1 MKQIK
6 VYEFVRRLR
15 MLTNNPDCKFSI
27 FLGAGCS
34 VSSGIPTAGNLV
46 ENWLPGL
53 KKLETGKD
61 GDLNNWLIKQF
72 PDYNKKNA
80 AKYYGDVIERMFPT
94 SIERQKEIEKLVE
107 GKSPA
112 FGYSVLATLM
122 SHSIYGKH
130 FNIVLTTN
138 FDDLITDA
146 LYLYTNKKPLVIYHE
161 SLIGFVRTSRT
172 QPLIIKLHGDAR
184 LAPKNIEA
192 EIKTLNENVKKVL
205 KNLLTEV
212 GLIFIGYGGNDTS
225 IADIF
230 NDLPKDSLP
239 WGVFW
244 IGNKIPETPIGER
257 LKNNDAIWVEHQDF
271 DELMLLI
278 LKEFDLKHP
287 DKEEFNRGLNFYI
300 QTFKSLEEKIQEKSE
315 GVEKRFFE
323 EAFHKALLTLKIDW
337 SEFKDM
343 KKVIKR
349 NDQVLKKDFPKI
361 PKVSE
366 EIDDIFEV
374 INNMPNYGIS
384 FMEKIKNFNKLFQ
397 RFKTFSSDNVGIN
410 TENLEEYTNL
420 LCVLYGQINLFSDLA
435 PFSYKLLEKPADM
448 INYALFNSLIK
459 NVNEK
464 FTKTMNRG
472 EEEYKNLIKDNPD
485 NALTY
490 FYYALF
496 LKNVRKDF
504 NKANDYFNK
513 ALILCPDNSKI
524 LCSYA
529 GFLLSQ
535 GKQHKEGFAM
545 LDKIADSSDLNDH
558 ILLESSFY
566 TYCHTVNKSV
576 FFESLTVIIE
586 LIKSGTRLVGHN
598 LADNIEKAIKDGHL
612 NPDFLEILSKIIIDE
627 SKIEE
632 LNNYDFWK

>member
-6 VYEFVRRLR
+6 AYEFVRRLR
-15 MLTNNPDCKFSI
+15 VLTNNPDYKFSI

-46 ENWLPGL
+46 ENWLPRL

-72 PDYNKKNA
+72 PDYNKDNA
-80 AKYYGDVIERMFPT
+80 EKYYGDVIERMFHT
-94 SIERQKEIEKLVE
+94 SKERQKEIEKLVE

-184 LAPKNIEA
+184 LSPKNIEA
-192 EIKTLNENVKKVL
+192 EIKNLDENVKKVL
-205 KNLLTEV
+205 KNLFMKI
-212 GLIFIGYGGNDTS
+212 GLIFIGYGGKDAS
-225 IADIF
+225 IANIL

-244 IGNKIPETPIGER
+244 IGNKIPETPIGEW

-300 QTFKSLEEKIQEKSE
+300 QTFKSLEDKIQEKLE
-315 GVEKRFFE
+315 GTEKSIFE
-323 EAFHKALLTLKIDW
+323 EAFHKALLELKINW

-343 KKVIKR
+343 SKVIKR
-349 NDQVLKKDFPKI
+349 NDQVLKKEFPKI

-366 EIDDIFEV
+366 EIDDIFKLN
-374 INNMPNYGIS
+374 NNMSNYGIS
-384 FMEKIKNFNKLFQ
+384 FFEKVKCFNKLFQ
-397 RFKTFSSDNVGIN
+397 DFKTLLGDNGSVN
-410 TENLEEYTNL
+410 TENLEQYTNL
-420 LCVLYGQINLFSDLA
+420 LFAMHSQINLLPDFSS
-435 PFSYKLLEKPADM
+435 FSYKLSDKPNDM
-448 INYALFNSLIK
+448 ISYALFNSLIK
-459 NVNEK
+459 NVNEGFIK
-464 FTKTMNRG
+464 SMNNS
-472 EEEYKNLIKDNPD
+472 EEKYKNIIKDNPD

-490 FYYALF
+490 FCYALF
-496 LKNVRKDF
+496 LKNIRKDF
-504 NKANDYFNK
+504 IKANDYFSR

-524 LCSYA
+524 FCGYA

-535 GKQHKEGFAM
+535 GKHKKGFDM
-545 LDKIADSSDLNDH
+545 LDKIADLSDLNDQ
-558 ILLESSFY
+558 ILLECSFY
-566 TYCHTVNKSV
+566 TYCHTVDKSV
-576 FFESLTVIIE
+576 FYESLTVIIE

-612 NPDFLEILSKIIIDE
+612 NPDFLEILSKVIVDE
-627 SKIEE
+627 AKIEE

>member
-1 MKQIK
+1 MKQVK
-6 VYEFVRRLR
+6 VYEFVRRLK
-15 MLTNNPDCKFSI
+15 MLTDNPDCKFSI

-34 VSSGIPTAGNLV
+34 VSSGIPTADNLV
-46 ENWLPGL
+46 ENWLPRL

-61 GDLNNWLIKQF
+61 GNLNSWLIKQF
-72 PDYNKKNA
+72 PDYNKNNA
-80 AKYYGDVIERMFPT
+80 AKYYGDVIQRMFLT
-94 SIERQKEIEKLVE
+94 SKERQKEIEKLVE

-122 SHSIYGKH
+122 SHSIYGKY
-130 FNIVLTTN
+130 FNILLTTN

-184 LAPKNIEA
+184 LAPKNIEV
-192 EIKTLNENVKKVL
+192 EIKSLNENVKKVL
-205 KNLLTEV
+205 KNLLMEV
-212 GLIFIGYGGNDTS
+212 GLIFIGYGGNDAS
-225 IADIF
+225 IANIL
-230 NDLPKDSLP
+230 NDLPEDSLP
-239 WGVFW
+239 WGVYW
-244 IGNKIPETPIGER
+244 IGNKIPDTPIGEW

-278 LKEFDLKHP
+278 LKEFNLKHP

-300 QTFKSLEEKIQEKSE
+300 QTFESLEEKIQEKSE
-315 GVEKRFFE
+315 EAEKRIFE
-323 EAFHKALLTLKIDW
+323 EAFHKALLALKINW

-343 KKVIKR
+343 SKVIKR
-349 NDQVLKKDFPKI
+349 NDQVLKKKFPKM

-374 INNMPNYGIS
+374 MNNMPNYAIS
-384 FMEKIKNFNKLFQ
+384 FIEKFKCFNKLFQ
-397 RFKTFSSDNVGIN
+397 GFKTLLGDNGGIN
-410 TENLEEYTNL
+410 TDNLEQFTNL
-420 LCVLYGQINLFSDLA
+420 LCVTYKQLNLLSNLA
-435 PFSYKLLEKPADM
+435 PFSDKLADKPIDM
-448 INYALFNSLIK
+448 INYELFNSLLK
-459 NVNEK
+459 NINEK
-464 FTKTMNRG
+464 FIKTMNRG

-496 LKNVRKDF
+496 LKNIRKDF
-504 NKANDYFNK
+504 IKANDYFNK
-513 ALILCPDNSKI
+513 ALIFCPDNSKI
-524 LCSYA
+524 LCGYA

-535 GKQHKEGFAM
+535 GKHKEGFAM
-545 LDKIADSSDLNDH
+545 LDKIADSSDLNDQ

-576 FFESLTVIIE
+576 FFESLSVIIE
-586 LIKSGTRLVGHN
+586 LIKSGTRLLGHN
-598 LADNIEKAIKDGHL
+598 LTDNIEKATKDGHL
-612 NPDFLEILSKIIIDE
+612 NSDFLEILSKVIVDE
-627 SKIEE
+627 AKIEE
-632 LNNYDFWK
+632 LNNFDVWT

>member
-1 MKQIK
+1 MRQIK
-6 VYEFVRRLR
+6 AYEFVRRLR

-34 VSSGIPTAGNLV
+34 VSSGIPTAGSLV
-46 ENWLPGL
+46 ENWLPRL
-53 KKLETGKD
+53 KKFETGKD

-72 PDYNKKNA
+72 PDYNKDNA
-80 AKYYGDVIERMFPT
+80 VKYYGDVIERLFLT
-94 SIERQKEIEKLVE
+94 SKERQKEIEKLVE

-112 FGYSVLATLM
+112 FGYSVLAALM
-122 SHSIYGKH
+122 SHSTYGKH

-192 EIKTLNENVKKVL
+192 EIKTLDENVKKVL
-205 KNLLTEV
+205 KNLLMEV

-225 IADIF
+225 IANIL

-239 WGVFW
+239 WGVYW
-244 IGNKIPETPIGER
+244 IGNEIPEIPIGEW

-271 DELMLLI
+271 DEFMLLT
-278 LKEFDLKHP
+278 LKAFDLKHP

-300 QTFKSLEEKIQEKSE
+300 QTFKSLEEKIQDKSE
-315 GVEKRFFE
+315 GAEKNIFE
-323 EAFHKALLTLKIDW
+323 EAFHKALLALKINW

-343 KKVIKR
+343 KKIIR
-349 NDQVLKKDFPKI
+349 SNDQVLKKEFPKM

-374 INNMPNYGIS
+374 MNNMPNYGIS
-384 FMEKIKNFNKLFQ
+384 FIEKFKCFNKIFQ
-397 RFKTFSSDNVGIN
+397 SFKTFLGDNVSIN
-410 TENLEEYTNL
+410 TENLEQYTNL
-420 LCVLYGQINLFSDLA
+420 LCALYGQINLLSDLA
-435 PFSYKLLEKPADM
+435 PFIDKLADKPADM
-448 INYALFNSLIK
+448 INYAFFNSLLK

-464 FTKTMNRG
+464 FIQSMNKG
-472 EEEYKNLIKDNPD
+472 EEEYKNLIKYNPD
-485 NALTY
+485 NAVTY

-496 LKNVRKDF
+496 LKNIRKDF
-504 NKANDYFNK
+504 TKANDYFSR
-513 ALILCPDNSKI
+513 ALILCPNNSKI
-524 LCSYA
+524 LCGYA

-535 GKQHKEGFAM
+535 GKQKEGFGM
-545 LDKIADSSDLNDH
+545 LDKIADSSDLNDQ
-558 ILLESSFY
+558 ILLECSFY

-586 LIKSGTRLVGHN
+586 LLKSGTRLLGHN
-598 LADNIEKAIKDGHL
+598 LVDNIEKAIKDGHL
-612 NPDFLEILSKIIIDE
+612 NPDFLEMLSKIIVDE
-627 SKIEE
+627 AKIEE
-632 LNNYDFWK
+632 LSNFDFWK

>member
-15 MLTNNPDCKFSI
+15 KLTNNPDCKFSI

-46 ENWLPGL
+46 ENWLPRL

-72 PDYNKKNA
+72 PDYNKNNA

-161 SLIGFVRTSRT
+161 SLIGFVRISKT

-205 KNLLTEV
+205 KNLLMEV

-225 IADIF
+225 IANIF

-244 IGNKIPETPIGER
+244 IGSKIPKTPIGER

-278 LKEFDLKHP
+278 LKEFDVKHP

-300 QTFKSLEEKIQEKSE
+300 QTFKSLEDKIQEKSE
-315 GVEKRFFE
+315 GAEKRIFE
-323 EAFHKALLTLKIDW
+323 EAFHKALLALKINW

-343 KKVIKR
+343 KKVIRR
-349 NDQVLKKDFPKI
+349 NDQVLKKEFPKM

-374 INNMPNYGIS
+374 MNNMPNYTIS
-384 FMEKIKNFNKLFQ
+384 FIEKFKCFNKLFQ
-397 RFKTFSSDNVGIN
+397 GFKTLLGDNGGIN
-410 TENLEEYTNL
+410 TENLEQFTNL
-420 LCVLYGQINLFSDLA
+420 LCVTYEQLNLLSDLA
-435 PFSYKLLEKPADM
+435 PFSDKLADKPTDM
-448 INYALFNSLIK
+448 INYELFNSLLK
-459 NVNEK
+459 NINEK
-464 FTKTMNRG
+464 FIKTMNRG

-504 NKANDYFNK
+504 IKANDYFNK
-513 ALILCPDNSKI
+513 ALILYPDNSKI
-524 LCSYA
+524 LCGYA

-545 LDKIADSSDLNDH
+545 LDKIADSSDLNDQ

-576 FFESLTVIIE
+576 FFKSLTVIIE

-612 NPDFLEILSKIIIDE
+612 NPDFLEILSKIIVDE
-627 SKIEE
+627 AKIEE

>member
-6 VYEFVRRLR
+6 AYEFVRRLR
-15 MLTNNPDCKFSI
+15 VLTNNPDYKFSI

-46 ENWLPGL
+46 ENWLPRL

-72 PDYNKKNA
+72 PDYNKDNA
-80 AKYYGDVIERMFPT
+80 EKYYGDVIERMFHT
-94 SIERQKEIEKLVE
+94 SKERQKEIEKLVE

-184 LAPKNIEA
+184 LSPKNIEA
-192 EIKTLNENVKKVL
+192 EIKNLDENVKKVL
-205 KNLLTEV
+205 KNLFMKI
-212 GLIFIGYGGNDTS
+212 GLIFIGYGGKDAS
-225 IADIF
+225 IANIL

-244 IGNKIPETPIGER
+244 IGNKIPETPIGEW

-300 QTFKSLEEKIQEKSE
+300 QTFKSLEDKIQEKLE
-315 GVEKRFFE
+315 GTEKSIFE
-323 EAFHKALLTLKIDW
+323 EAFHKALLALRTNW

-343 KKVIKR
+343 KKIIRR

-384 FMEKIKNFNKLFQ
+384 LIEKFKCFNKLFQ
-397 RFKTFSSDNVGIN
+397 SFKTLLDDNVGIN
-410 TENLEEYTNL
+410 TENLEQYTNL

-435 PFSYKLLEKPADM
+435 PFSYKLSEKPADM

-464 FTKTMNRG
+464 FIKTMNRG

-490 FYYALF
+490 FYYAIF

-504 NKANDYFNK
+504 IKANDYFNK

-524 LCSYA
+524 LCGYS

-535 GKQHKEGFAM
+535 GKHKEGFAM
-545 LDKIADSSDLNDH
+545 LDKIADSSDLNDQ

-576 FFESLTVIIE
+576 FFESITVIIE
-586 LIKSGTRLVGHN
+586 LIKSGTRLLGHN
-598 LADNIEKAIKDGHL
+598 LADNIEKAINDDHL
-612 NPDFLEILSKIIIDE
+612 NPDFLEILSKVIVDE
-627 SKIEE
+627 AKIEE
-632 LNNYDFWK
+632 LNNYDYWK